1 MRNLYEFTPKKN
13 TKKLGMITGVLIIG
27 AAVLMLFTILFGE
40 KMPYRW
46 TIQLLSLLMLAL
58 GVFITARYIMKSYSY
73 AVIEDN
79 GQLDLAVTEMQ
90 GRHTVTV
97 CRIALSGIEELRT
110 LEAGDKSTGT
120 EVKNKIRREKRK
132 SFNYCGDLLDEKC
145 VCIFT
150 VECGESLAI
159 KISYDGRLVEMLEQ
173 NGNE

>member
-27 AAVLMLFTILFGE
+27 AAVLMLSTILFGE
-40 KMPYRW
+40 KMSYRW
-46 TIQLLSLLMLAL
+46 TIQLLSLLMLAV

-79 GQLDLAVTEMQ
+79 GQLDLTVTEMQ

-97 CRIALSGIEELRT
+97 CRIALNGIEELRT
-110 LEAGDKSTGT
+110 LEAGDRSAGN
-120 EVKNKIRREKRK
+120 EVKTKIRQEKRK

-145 VCIFT
+145 ICIFT
-150 VECGESLAI
+150 VECGEALAI
-159 KISYDGRLVEMLEQ
+159 KISYDSELVKILEQ
-173 NGNE
+173 SGEE